1 MLCQRKENKMANSK
15 NFKEKF
21 VDFMSG
27 KGFYA
32 VLAVCLVG
40 AGAAAWTAVDRTVDR
55 IDENNKKIV
64 EKSSSEE
71 VKMPS
76 WDFDEAEKT
85 GKKKE
90 DVKIENKESS
100 SKPEEKS
107 KEAEAK
113 KEKKTESK
121 EEKKEAKPN
130 NKQSEKTLRPQPLIF
145 VMPVEGNIIANFS
158 NGKLVKDP
166 TLNEW
171 KTHNG
176 VDIKAPVGA
185 NVVSAAEGKIEKIHK
200 DKLWGNI
207 IEISHRD
214 GTVAFYCGVEPV
226 SGIKEGI
233 SVSGNQPIG
242 KVINIPCEISSE
254 PHIHFAMKKEN
265 NWIDPLKHM
274 GIER

>member
-1 MLCQRKENKMANSK
+1 MANSK

-32 VLAVCLVG
+32 VLAVCLIG

-90 DVKIENKESS
+90 DVKIENKEGS
-100 SKPEEKS
+100 SKPEKKS

-113 KEKKTESK
+113 KDKKPEPKEK
-121 EEKKEAKPN
+121 KPN
-130 NKQSEKTLRPQPLIF
+130 NNQSEKTLRPQPLVF
-145 VMPVEGNIIANFS
+145 VMPVEGNIIASFS
-158 NGKLVKDP
+158 NGKLVKDH

-176 VDIKAPVGA
+176 VDIKAPIGSK
-185 NVVSAAEGKIEKIHK
+185 VVSAAEGKIEKIHK
-200 DKLWGNI
+200 DKLWGNV

-214 GTVAFYCGVEPV
+214 GTTAFYCGVEPV

-233 SVSGNQPIG
+233 SISGNQPIG
-242 KVINIPCEISSE
+242 KVINIPCEINSE
-254 PHIHFAMKKEN
+254 PHIHFGMKKEN